1 MILDS
6 LRWLGLN
13 WSEGP
18 DVGGPHAPYRQ
29 SERMGIYKQYALELV
44 EKGYAFIVLLQQKN
58 LTKCVPSSKLV
69 AKHQNTMVVV

>member
-44 EKGYAFIVLLQQKN
+44 EKGHAFTVSQQQKN
-58 LTKCVPSSKLV
+58 LIKCVLNNRHV
-69 AKHQNTMVVV
+69 AKHQNMTAAV

>member
-44 EKGYAFIVLLQQKN
+44 EKGHAFTVSLQQKN
-58 LTKCVPSSKLV
+58 LIKCVPNSRLAV
-69 AKHQNTMVVV
+69 KHQNMMAAV